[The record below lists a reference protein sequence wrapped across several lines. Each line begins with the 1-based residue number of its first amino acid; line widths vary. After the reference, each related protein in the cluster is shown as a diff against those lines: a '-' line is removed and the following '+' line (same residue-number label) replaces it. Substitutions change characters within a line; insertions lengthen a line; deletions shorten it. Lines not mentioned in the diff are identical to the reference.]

1 MPVGREWPDQN
12 CYGLVQIVT
21 IELPEPINTADGPLR
36 VGCVAGNAVLPGR
49 VDIAVI
55 GGGLNG
61 VMTAYWLAKAGARVA
76 LMEKGQIAGEASGRA
91 FGWVSNLLLDPVK
104 MELCAQ
110 SKALWAQLQ
119 DEIGELGYRRHG
131 LVFLAGN
138 GDEAEYFR
146 SWIGSVDDPA
156 LADAD
161 MLTAAT
167 VQARFPGFS
176 GHCAGGIFSSSDGSA
191 EPRLAAVAVAR
202 AAQKLGVSI
211 HTRCAVRGLD
221 VGGGRVT
228 GVITEQG
235 VVKAD
240 TVLFAGNMWSRLFCG
255 NFGISVP
262 QLYVMTSMGRTGTV
276 PNGPVGAGGSHEWAW
291 RRQPDGAYSVG
302 RLVGQKAPLTR
313 DSIRLF
319 FEFVPA
325 LKAEGRNVSLSLNED
340 CRRDWRRPRRW
351 RLDEVSPF
359 ERERIIDPVIDE
371 TVGQTAFE
379 ELSAAFPAFAGASM
393 VEHWAGPIT
402 ITPDN
407 MPIASPVEALPGF
420 HLLTG
425 CSYGMTWSPAL
436 GKMMAAIMTGG
447 TPELDPK
454 PFRFSRFSD
463 GSRLRVA
470 Q

>member
-1 MPVGREWPDQN
+1 MN
-12 CYGLVQIVT
+12 
-21 IELPEPINTADGPLR
+21 IELPEPIHTADGPLR
-36 VGCVAGNAVLPGR
+36 AARMTSDAVLPEQ
-49 VDIAVI
+49 VDVAVI

-61 VMTAYWLAKAGARVA
+61 VMTAYWLAGMGVRVA
-76 LMEKGQIAGEASGRA
+76 VMEKGEIAGEASSRA

-110 SKALWAQLQ
+110 SKALWALLQ

-131 LVFLAGN
+131 LVFLAADC
-138 GDEAEYFR
+138 DEAEVFR
-146 SWIGSVDDPA
+146 SWIASVDDPG

-161 MLTAAT
+161 MLTTAA
-167 VQARFPGFS
+167 VRARFPGFS
-176 GHCAGGIFSSSDGSA
+176 GHCAGAIFSPSDGSA

-202 AAQKLGVSI
+202 AARKRGASI
-211 HTRCAVRGLD
+211 YTHCAVRGLD
-221 VGGGRVT
+221 VSGGRVS
-228 GVITEQG
+228 GVVTEHG
-235 VVKAD
+235 LVKAD
-240 TVLFAGNMWSRLFCG
+240 AVLFAGNMWSRLFCG
-255 NFGISVP
+255 NLGIGVP
-262 QLYVMTSMGRTGTV
+262 QLYVMTSMGRTGVV
-276 PNGPVGAGGSHEWAW
+276 PDGPAGAGGSHEWAW

-302 RLVGQKAPLTR
+302 RLVGQKAPVTR

-319 FEFVPA
+319 FQFVPA
-325 LKAEGRNVSLSLNED
+325 LKAEGRNISLSLNAD

-351 RLDEVSPF
+351 RMDEVSPF
-359 ERERIIDPVIDE
+359 ERERIVTPVIDE
-371 TVGQTAFE
+371 RVGQTAFE
-379 ELSAAFPAFAGASM
+379 ALGAAFPAFRSTSM

-447 TPELDPK
+447 TPELDPR
-454 PFRFSRFSD
+454 PFRLDRFSD
-463 GSRLRVA
+463 GSDLRVT